1 MELKATEFRKNL
13 FQVLDSALHGETV
26 EIIYKGSK
34 LRLAP
39 PQLQKQSRLSR
50 MVKREGLLVD
60 PESIVES
67 DPELMA
73 EFEAEWEAEWKE
85 LY

>member
-39 PQLQKQSRLSR
+39 PPQKQSRLSR
-50 MVKREGLLVD
+50 MVKRGTLLVD
-60 PESIVES
+60 PDSIVES

-73 EFEAEWEAEWKE
+73 EFEAIWEEKWKD
-85 LY
+85 LP